1 MPPYISFELR
11 ELVAERARH
20 RCEYCLLPETA
31 TLHRHEPDHIVPH
44 QHSGITEAD
53 NLALA
58 CFRCN
63 RLKGPNVGSF
73 DPETGNLVPFFNPRV
88 QEWTGHFA
96 LEDAMIVPL
105 TAEGRVT
112 AKLLRLNDEDRLE
125 ERRLL
130 LGLGLYGLSSS

>member
-31 TLHRHEPDHIVPH
+31 TLHRHEPYHVVPH
-44 QHSGITEAD
+44 QHGGITEAD

-88 QEWTGHFA
+88 QEWTEHFA

-130 LGLGLYGLSSS
+130 LGSGLYGLSS